1 MVVPM
6 YSSFP
11 NSLNLSPHKQ
21 RGIVLMVTLVI
32 VLIVTLLGVS
42 SVQTTNTQIRMSRNV
57 RDGRVALQAADAG
70 IRVAEA
76 VLRTESSLTAYQA
89 NNNGNYVARP
99 VGQPDRWDEAATWQ
113 GGESVVVAYP
123 DSAES
128 PRYIIEF
135 VRTVVSE
142 EDRLNMDNVG
152 GGTGSGRTQMF
163 RVTALG
169 TGKTA
174 SAKSMIQSTYGRKF

>member
-1 MVVPM
+1 MLNFTPNARNFSPQKQSGVV
-6 YSSFP
+6 
-11 NSLNLSPHKQ
+11 L
-21 RGIVLMVTLVI
+21 IVTLVI

-42 SVQTTNTQIRMSRNV
+42 SVQTTNTQMRMSRNA
-57 RDGRVALQAADAG
+57 RDGRVAFQAAEAG
-70 IRVAEA
+70 LKVAESLLA
-76 VLRTESSLTAYQA
+76 TESSLTAYQA
-89 NNNGNYVARP
+89 NSNGKYVARA
-99 VGQPDRWDEAATWQ
+99 VGQVDRWDEDATWQ
-113 GGESVVVAYP
+113 GGNSVLVDYT

-135 VRTVVSE
+135 IKTVVSE

-163 RVTALG
+163 RVTSFG

-174 SAKSMIQSTYGRKF
+174 SAKAMIQSTYGRRF